1 MEEKEIMLTPSA
13 NKDGMT
19 SLEIAEV
26 TGKQHS
32 HIMRDVRTMVDGLK
46 AQSTSGFTEDYHRGD
61 RTQYK
66 YLSKKTQDYLLDF
79 CLGHNRLKYQIE
91 ETFYTDTQGRKQSM
105 YFLNKAACYLL
116 ASGYNVLLR
125 AKIIDRLFELES
137 KERQYKPLSAY
148 PMLTTERKKAEELMS
163 NTSMEVLEDASLLIE
178 NHILRRKLQEA
189 GIEYKERIF

>member
-19 SLEIAEV
+19 SLEVSEV
-26 TGKQHS
+26 TGRS
-32 HIMRDVRTMVDGLK
+32 HANVLRDIRNILEQGVNK
-46 AQSTSGFTEDYHRGD
+46 INFEFIS
-61 RTQYK
+61 
-66 YLSKKTQDYLLDF
+66 
-79 CLGHNRLKYQIE
+79 
-91 ETFYTDTQGRKQSM
+91 YTDSM
-105 YFLNKAACYLL
+105 NREKPMYHLTPKGCLIL
-116 ASGYNVLLR
+116 ASGYNAVLR
-125 AKIIDRLFELES
+125 EKIIDRLFELET

>member
-19 SLEIAEV
+19 SLEVSEV
-26 TGKQHS
+26 TGRS
-32 HIMRDVRTMVDGLK
+32 HANVLRDIRNILEQGVNK
-46 AQSTSGFTEDYHRGD
+46 INFEFIS
-61 RTQYK
+61 
-66 YLSKKTQDYLLDF
+66 
-79 CLGHNRLKYQIE
+79 
-91 ETFYTDTQGRKQSM
+91 YTDSM
-105 YFLNKAACYLL
+105 NREKPMYHLTPKGCLIL
-116 ASGYNVLLR
+116 ASGYNAVLR
-125 AKIIDRLFELES
+125 EKIIDRLFELEA

-148 PMLTTERKKAEELMS
+148 PMLTTERKKVEELMS

>member
-1 MEEKEIMLTPSA
+1 MEEKEIMLTPSV

-26 TGKQHS
+26 TGKEHKN
-32 HIMRDVRTMVDGLK
+32 IMRDIRSVLEQGVNQLNFELIEYKDAKGEKRPC
-46 AQSTSGFTEDYHRGD
+46 YHLTPKG
-61 RTQYK
+61 
-66 YLSKKTQDYLLDF
+66 
-79 CLGHNRLKYQIE
+79 CLI
-91 ETFYTDTQGRKQSM
+91 
-105 YFLNKAACYLL
+105 L
-116 ASGYNVLLR
+116 ASGYNAVLR
-125 AKIIDRLFELES
+125 EKIIDRLFELEA

-189 GIEYKERIF
+189 GIEYKERVF

>member
-1 MEEKEIMLTPSA
+1 MEEKEIMLTPSV

-26 TGKQHS
+26 TGKEHFNV
-32 HIMRDVRTMVDGLK
+32 MRDIRNIL
-46 AQSTSGFTEDYHRGD
+46 AQGVSQLNFEFSSYKQPQPNGGYKEVPMYHLTPRG
-61 RTQYK
+61 
-66 YLSKKTQDYLLDF
+66 
-79 CLGHNRLKYQIE
+79 CLI
-91 ETFYTDTQGRKQSM
+91 
-105 YFLNKAACYLL
+105 L
-116 ASGYNVLLR
+116 ASGYNAVLR
-125 AKIIDRLFELES
+125 EKIIDRLFELED

-189 GIEYKERIF
+189 GIEYKERVF

>member
-26 TGKQHS
+26 TERS
-32 HIMRDVRTMVDGLK
+32 HRHVMRDIRNLLEQGVSQSNFGLSSYQ
-46 AQSTSGFTEDYHRGD
+46 QSQPNGG
-61 RTQYK
+61 YK
-66 YLSKKTQDYLLDF
+66 EVPMYYLTPKG
-79 CLGHNRLKYQIE
+79 CLI
-91 ETFYTDTQGRKQSM
+91 
-105 YFLNKAACYLL
+105 L
-116 ASGYNVLLR
+116 AIGYNAVLR
-125 AKIIDRLFELES
+125 EKIIDRLFELEA

-148 PMLTTERKKAEELMS
+148 PMLTTERKKAEELMN

-178 NHILRRKLQEA
+178 NHILRRKLKEA